1 MSILHM
7 FSHFKLLTSLHL
19 EESCLQ
25 HIHQDSFV
33 ELTNLTCLSIVDCN
47 LTSIDPNLF
56 SNLRSLKELS
66 LCSNGLENMH
76 EDTFKH
82 LTCLTV
88 LNLNVKTTSQS

>member
-1 MSILHM
+1 M

-19 EESCLQ
+19 EESRLQ

-33 ELTNLTCLSIVDCN
+33 ELTNLTRLSIVDCK

-66 LCSNGLENMH
+66 LCCDGIEELH
-76 EDTFKH
+76 ADTFKH

-88 LNLNVKTTSQS
+88 LNLDGNQLVNI